1 MKIIIHRVN
10 KIKELKKIPA
20 KYGVEIDIRSYGK
33 KLVLNHEPANNGDEL
48 KNYLKNFNNSILIA
62 NIKEA
67 GIENKVLKLIKKYRI
82 KKYFLLDVE
91 FPFIY
96 NASNKGEKNI
106 SIRFSEKESVE
117 TVKNFINKVNY
128 VWIDTFTK
136 FPINKNN
143 LKILDKFHKCLVSPD
158 RWNRPQD
165 IKKYKKIIFNQKIKI
180 DSVMTSKK
188 YIGSGKKFN
197 SQYIDILHLTP
208 YEKNL
213 KKFLLILKCFIN
225 SFLILLPSWSILK

>member
-10 KIKELKKIPA
+10 KIKELRKIPA

-67 GIENKVLKLIKKYRI
+67 GVENKVLKLIKKYKI

-106 SIRFSEKESVE
+106 SIRFSEKESIE
-117 TVKNFINKVNY
+117 TVKNFVNKVNY

-136 FPINKNN
+136 FPINNNN
-143 LKILDKFHKCLVSPD
+143 LKILNKFHKCLVSPD

-188 YIGSGKKFN
+188 YIGAWEN
-197 SQYIDILHLTP
+197 I
-208 YEKNL
+208 
-213 KKFLLILKCFIN
+213 
-225 SFLILLPSWSILK
+225 